1 LTETHVATSTAPAFA
16 TGTAKQLLIDG
27 RWDDAASGETI
38 ESVNP
43 TNGRMLPRLA
53 LGADRDVDRAVEAAR
68 RAFEG
73 PWRSFRPADR
83 RRVLLRLA
91 DLIEARAEE
100 LAMLDALDFGAPLR
114 LGRWLVANAADTFRF
129 AAGMATMLHGD
140 TIENSSPTP
149 VFSYTRKEPVGVVGS
164 IIPWNGPLFA
174 AAWKVAPALATGCTV
189 VLKPAEQASLTPLL
203 LGQLCLEAG
212 IPAGVVN
219 VVTGAGA
226 AGAALAA
233 HPGVDK
239 IAFTGSTTTAQHII
253 RASAGNIK
261 KLTLELG
268 GKSPHIVFADADLQA
283 AAVAAA
289 AAAYNNSGQVC
300 AAGTRL
306 YVERP
311 VYEEFTERVAAVA
324 ASLRVGDPLLDDTDL
339 GPLVSR
345 EQFDRVT
352 GYLTAGREGGATA
365 RTGGSTPSDPAL
377 ADGFFVEPT
386 LFTAVTDDMS
396 IAREE
401 IFGPVLSAI
410 AFDDVRDAVTRA
422 NDTPYGL
429 AGGVWT
435 QDIDKALTVSEG
447 LRAGMVFV
455 NGYGFTDPAVPFGG
469 YKMSGYGRENGRDSY
484 DQYLQTKAV
493 WIRRK

>member
-1 LTETHVATSTAPAFA
+1 MSFSTGSTPDFA
-16 TGTAKQLLIDG
+16 SGPAKQLLIDG
-27 RWDDAASGETI
+27 RWADAASGDTFASI
-38 ESVNP
+38 NP
-43 TNGRMLPRLA
+43 TNGGTLPGLA
-53 LGADRDVDRAVEAAR
+53 RGAAADVDRAVAAAR

-73 PWRSFRPADR
+73 PWRTFRPADR

-91 DLIEARAEE
+91 DLIEARSEE
-100 LAMLDALDFGAPLR
+100 LATIEALDFGAPLR

-149 VFSYTRKEPVGVVGS
+149 AFSYTRKEPVGVVGS
-164 IIPWNGPLFA
+164 IIPWNGPLF
-174 AAWKVAPALATGCTV
+174 
-189 VLKPAEQASLTPLL
+189 
-203 LGQLCLEAG
+203 
-212 IPAGVVN
+212 
-219 VVTGAGA
+219 
-226 AGAALAA
+226 
-233 HPGVDK
+233 
-239 IAFTGSTTTAQHII
+239 
-253 RASAGNIK
+253 
-261 KLTLELG
+261 
-268 GKSPHIVFADADLQA
+268 
-283 AAVAAA
+283 

-324 ASLRVGDPLLDDTDL
+324 ASLRLGDPLLDDTDL

-352 GYLTAGREGGATA
+352 GYLTAGREEGATA
-365 RTGGSTPSDPAL
+365 RTGGSVPSDPAL
-377 ADGFFVEPT
+377 AGGFFVEPT
-386 LFTAVTDDMS
+386 LFTSVTDDMS

-410 AFDDVRDAVTRA
+410 PFDDLQDAVSRA

-455 NGYGFTDPAVPFGG
+455 NDYGFTDPAVPFGG